1 MTHSEDN
8 CDIFSPEF
16 FTDEHT
22 EARDLFNN
30 ETDIL
35 TMKYLFMHTICT
47 IYKKCNFLY
56 ASYKRLHTLEEIK
69 DYTISLFMK

>member
-1 MTHSEDN
+1 MNVAKPRREEFLNPQRFCAIHSEDN

-30 ETDIL
+30 ETYIL

-47 IYKKCNFLY
+47 
-56 ASYKRLHTLEEIK
+56 ASEI
-69 DYTISLFMK
+69 